1 MLRSA
6 TSALIEGGGGGGEYE
21 YIRVLFIVFM
31 LQQFSCIRFPS
42 GITVLLTIMGAH
54 TQTGW
59 SQFTD
64 ESTAQ
69 NFVNYIKSQVVDLY
83 GLDGI
88 DIDDEYSLGHVNNP
102 SLAMVTTLMK
112 QSMPDKLITK
122 ALWNDSNKFAA
133 NWNNHTLG
141 ANLDYGWQMSYY
153 RGSINSRLGRYT
165 AYMKKSQLCL
175 GFSAEQRFSSSW
187 PTVGPVSTQI
197 IADGYAGG
205 MMFAYENQPDSLKLM
220 KAMVDGMDGPGSW
233 NCSEDEVGEGEAIQ
247 SSTTFHLEQPK
258 LLVSVT
264 VVSSCCIIVLYY
276 CIIV

>member
-1 MLRSA
+1 M
-6 TSALIEGGGGGGEYE
+6 
-21 YIRVLFIVFM
+21 
-31 LQQFSCIRFPS
+31 FSCIRFPS

-88 DIDDEYSLGHVNNP
+88 DIDDEYSLGHVNNA

-122 ALWNDSNKFAA
+122 ALWNDSNQFAA

-153 RGSINSRLGRYT
+153 SGSINSRLGWYT

-175 GFSAEQRFSSSW
+175 GFSAERRFSSS
-187 PTVGPVSTQI
+187 
-197 IADGYAGG
+197 
-205 MMFAYENQPDSLKLM
+205 
-220 KAMVDGMDGPGSW
+220 
-233 NCSEDEVGEGEAIQ
+233 
-247 SSTTFHLEQPK
+247 
-258 LLVSVT
+258 
-264 VVSSCCIIVLYY
+264 
-276 CIIV
+276 